1 MFAFV
6 TGTGEARA
14 LLAPCVRV
22 FRNEWGRGE
31 QQGLTSRALVPHHA
45 TVDFWLGV
53 KLQSQAVIMYTLKNL
68 GLVIGCRPDPLKDC
82 NRVFRCSRQ
91 ILYLACLGGLQGSVP
106 FVANATI
113 NPVASA
119 WSAGGRIFGSL
130 SIESHDHSF
139 ERECLTPSD
148 IWHWLHTKI
157 L

>member
-1 MFAFV
+1 MGFGV
-6 TGTGEARA
+6 NNKA
-14 LLAPCVRV
+14 LRV
-22 FRNEWGRGE
+22 
-31 QQGLTSRALVPHHA
+31 VPLCP
-45 TVDFWLGV
+45 TTPQWIWLGV
-53 KLQSQAVIMYTLKNL
+53 KLQSQAVIMYIENL